1 MLVSTDQT
9 KDDFSYF
16 HNINSTDKI
25 PLLKSGKYLLRCR
38 RTNLYKQGDK
48 LTQLFYLIFGRVL
61 LQKTDAEGKIIS
73 LPQINHGSFFGL
85 NALFNLGEANHS
97 ATIQND
103 SLLLV
108 IPTTEFEDLLNRWP
122 NLKSQ
127 IINQLIHQ
135 LDLTEMKIHL

>member
-1 MLVSTDQT
+1 MLVSIDQT
-9 KDDFSYF
+9 KDEFSF
-16 HNINSTDKI
+16 FASINSTDKI

-73 LPQINHGSFFGL
+73 LPQINNGSFFGL
-85 NALFNLGEANHS
+85 NSLFNLGEANHS